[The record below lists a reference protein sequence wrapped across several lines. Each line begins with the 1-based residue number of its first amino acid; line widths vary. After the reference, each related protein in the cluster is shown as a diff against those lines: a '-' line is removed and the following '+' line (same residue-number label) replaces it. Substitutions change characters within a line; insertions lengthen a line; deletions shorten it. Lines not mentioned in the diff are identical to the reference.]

1 VAKLDDPPNPQGEF
15 DDDRTA
21 VVNLASLR
29 GAAGLARDRH
39 LLVRV
44 RGNNLGQAVRLGAQ
58 PCTLGRHPDSEIWIG
73 DDGVSRRH
81 ARIVE
86 NAAGHVLEDLA
97 SANGTFVNGVRVE
110 RHQLRDGDLIQLGP
124 IVAFRYSVTDSEQE
138 LLLGRLHAASVT
150 DSLTG
155 AANRDHFDHML
166 SGELSYARR
175 HHADLSLVLFDLDH
189 FKSINDTYGHPCG
202 DAVLVAVASAAREA
216 LRKEDVLA
224 RYGGEEFAVILRAI
238 DLKGASALAERL
250 RQLIEE
256 LRVQHCGHEVRVTAS
271 LGCASLV
278 DAGDA
283 GDARPEALIATADR
297 RLYAAKEAGR
307 NRVVAHG

>member
-1 VAKLDDPPNPQGEF
+1 MANPEDPPDPEREF

-29 GAAGLARDRH
+29 STVALPRDRR
-39 LLVRV
+39 LMVRV
-44 RGNNLGQAVRLGAQ
+44 RGANLGQVIRLSLAEYV
-58 PCTLGRHPDSEIWIG
+58 LGRHQDCDIWIG

-81 ARIVE
+81 ARILRQGD
-86 NAAGHVLEDLA
+86 GHVLQDLA
-97 SANGTFVNGVRVE
+97 SANGTFVNGARVK
-110 RHQLRDGDLIQLGP
+110 RHQLHDGELIQLGP
-124 IVAFRYSVTDSEQE
+124 IAAFRYSVTDAEQE
-138 LLLGRLHAASVT
+138 LLLKRLHAASVT

-202 DAVLVAVASAAREA
+202 DAVLVSVTAAAREA
-216 LRKEDVLA
+216 LRKEDLLT

-238 DLKGASALAERL
+238 DVHGARALAERL
-250 RQLIEE
+250 RQLIEA
-256 LRVQHCGHEVRVTAS
+256 LRVDCDGREVRVTAS
-271 LGCASLV
+271 LGCASLA
-278 DAGDA
+278 DAGE
-283 GDARPEALIATADR
+283 ARSEALIADADR

-307 NRVVAHG
+307 NRVVADG